1 MDGSLAPAALF
12 LWLEG
17 ARNLQRPNCHRRVA
31 SIGKCDLMEQ
41 FRAGQIDLPGSHFIS
56 RKLAD
61 IDPTPCVKSES
72 FD

>member
-1 MDGSLAPAALF
+1 MDGSQATAALF

-17 ARNLQRPNCHRRVA
+17 ARILQRPNCHRRVA
-31 SIGKCDLMEQ
+31 SIGKCDRTEQ
-41 FRAGQIDLPGSHFIS
+41 FRTGQIDLSGSQFIFK
-56 RKLAD
+56 KLAD